1 MMVGWKGMMMCFE
14 SVAVYFISVL
24 LFWVSFVFRYIYI
37 YLRLVVIRR
46 FFHLKPLYILLYYFG
61 LVLLPFSSFEL

>member
-14 SVAVYFISVL
+14 SVAVCFILYFCFGYP
-24 LFWVSFVFRYIYI
+24 LFLDIYI